1 MGLKREE
8 GERSPAGKHE
18 NNRFC
23 GICGKSA
30 SAAQCQAEDFHP
42 EQPPSF
48 ICAAGQLTEPD
59 GGHSSLLAHL
69 HCRADNAALLLLDIP
84 WMLPS

>member
-8 GERSPAGKHE
+8 GKDHLQVNTRTTVFVESVVNLPLRLNVRLRTSTQS
-18 NNRFC
+18 N
-23 GICGKSA
+23 
-30 SAAQCQAEDFHP
+30 
-42 EQPPSF
+42 PPSF